1 MYCFN
6 FEFNKKFI
14 LILGLFIVL
23 CLSMSLVNATDIT
36 NNSVDS
42 SSINFDNDNQNTI
55 RTHDSLIQSY
65 NVSSEDDFKE
75 AFNHLKSSS
84 GLKYGIINIV
94 NDIKVKN
101 SNILSIVSNDTTF
114 EINGNGHTI
123 KVSNPNERAENHFL
137 TCGNKSNVI
146 INNLTLSGFNTA
158 IINQGILNLKDV
170 TFEGNRLNYW
180 ICEDYGGAIKSNG
193 GLLSCTDCTFIN
205 NYAKKGGAIYL
216 GRNAEAN
223 IKDCHFE
230 EKQLLFLW

>member
-1 MYCFN
+1 M
-6 FEFNKKFI
+6 I
-14 LILGLFIVL
+14 LLF
-23 CLSMSLVNATDIT
+23 A
-36 NNSVDS
+36 
-42 SSINFDNDNQNTI
+42 
-55 RTHDSLIQSY
+55 
-65 NVSSEDDFKE
+65 
-75 AFNHLKSSS
+75 
-84 GLKYGIINIV
+84 
-94 NDIKVKN
+94 
-101 SNILSIVSNDTTF
+101 
-114 EINGNGHTI
+114 INGNGHTI

-146 INNLTLSGFNTA
+146 IKDLKLSGFNTA
-158 IINQGILNLKDV
+158 IINQGTLNLTDV

-230 EKQLLFLW
+230 ENNCYSYGSDIYHDCPYEKLHIINWFDGLFIINWFKPKIKINNYFKHKDIYMY